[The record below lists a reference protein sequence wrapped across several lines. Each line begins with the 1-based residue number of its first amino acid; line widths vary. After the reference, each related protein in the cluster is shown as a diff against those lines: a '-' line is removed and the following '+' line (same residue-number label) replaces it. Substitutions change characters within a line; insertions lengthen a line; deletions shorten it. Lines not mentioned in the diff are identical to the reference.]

1 MYKEMS
7 RSFPGAK
14 FVSGSD
20 LAKIQ
25 TLQQPDMMYLVIPV
39 PHAMATTL
47 TENSGVVPSGGDKQ
61 TIPNKQI
68 TPTSSNE

>member
-7 RSFPGAK
+7 QLPGAK

-20 LAKIQ
+20 LAKIQQ

-39 PHAMATTL
+39 PHAMAATL
-47 TENSGVVPSGGDKQ
+47 TENSGVVPSDGE

>member
-1 MYKEMS
+1 MS
-7 RSFPGAK
+7 RKFPGAK

-20 LAKIQ
+20 LAKIP
-25 TLQQPDMMYLVIPV
+25 LQQPDMMYLVIPV
-39 PHAMATTL
+39 PHGMATTPVNNQNGN
-47 TENSGVVPSGGDKQ
+47 TVVVPSVGDKQ